1 MVSEPQSTPK
11 NIYIKLIK
19 LVLCVDYHPL
29 QEEGFVIKIEWST
42 DVQVKHFV
50 IKTLKRQVTLGEVCF
65 LDRQGQVNIGA
76 HRYWD
81 LIHTTPKA
89 QGLLGG

>member
-11 NIYIKLIK
+11 NIYRKLIK

-29 QEEGFVIKIEWST
+29 EEEDFVIKIEQCT

-76 HRYWD
+76 HRY
-81 LIHTTPKA
+81 
-89 QGLLGG
+89 